1 MDVQPVEIDPNFE
14 PQTRVRSNT
23 WPCRPREVIAD
34 AQCSPVSDESVS
46 GDGQKPENLGHKT
59 KSSSR
64 RNAWGNLSYADL
76 ITKAIQNSPE
86 QRLTLSQIYDWMVQN
101 VPYFKDKGDSTS
113 SAGWKN
119 SIRHNLSLHSR
130 FMRIQNEGT
139 GKSSWWVLNPD
150 AKPGKTPRRRAG
162 SMETKSYE
170 KRRGRVKKKVE
181 AVRAAMENIMN
192 GSPSSDDFLD
202 SPLGFQLSPEFR
214 PRASSNASSCG
225 RLSPIQAAN
234 EPDLHDSQVPPMSPI
249 PWGSELESV
258 ESYDQLGQ
266 YDQLV
271 DTLVD
276 GMKIGDSKLRI
287 AGENNGI
294 NTGLD
299 QTDIEMMYD
308 GTVPLTQ
315 LLTNPDRINLT
326 NVNLSQYSDQ
336 SANIDNAQYRN
347 LPAPPAY
354 PGDSMRRS
362 PQQQQQQSMDQIGL
376 QSSSP
381 YNELGLP
388 KMASGN
394 MRVYGGQP
402 NSVYP
407 TQDSLMIPGR
417 MNPQINQLNVN
428 TQQQISSPARSPQQ
442 SHQQISPNY
451 GNQRSYGSPQQS
463 PQNKQISSSQLQSQ
477 AQQQANERSLL
488 QRCLEAPTDS
498 LLRAALTQKTQG
510 FINMADMA
518 NTSPYN
524 NIDYENR
531 QMPTGL
537 QLNNNGL
544 NNNLLNMPL
553 QQNRS
558 MAGMLNAS
566 NLPPQQ
572 QLPMPSQS
580 VPAHKPPS
588 SNSLNEIAPDF
599 FDQEFDMDQMVQHE
613 LSLEGSLDFNFD
625 PTSNNTDTSQN
636 LVR

>member
-1 MDVQPVEIDPNFE
+1 
-14 PQTRVRSNT
+14 
-23 WPCRPREVIAD
+23 
-34 AQCSPVSDESVS
+34 
-46 GDGQKPENLGHKT
+46 
-59 KSSSR
+59 
-64 RNAWGNLSYADL
+64 
-76 ITKAIQNSPE
+76 
-86 QRLTLSQIYDWMVQN
+86 
-101 VPYFKDKGDSTS
+101 
-113 SAGWKN
+113 
-119 SIRHNLSLHSR
+119 
-130 FMRIQNEGT
+130 
-139 GKSSWWVLNPD
+139 
-150 AKPGKTPRRRAG
+150 
-162 SMETKSYE
+162 
-170 KRRGRVKKKVE
+170 
-181 AVRAAMENIMN
+181 
-192 GSPSSDDFLD
+192 
-202 SPLGFQLSPEFR
+202 
-214 PRASSNASSCG
+214 
-225 RLSPIQAAN
+225 
-234 EPDLHDSQVPPMSPI
+234 
-249 PWGSELESV
+249 
-258 ESYDQLGQ
+258 
-266 YDQLV
+266 
-271 DTLVD
+271 
-276 GMKIGDSKLRI
+276 
-287 AGENNGI
+287 
-294 NTGLD
+294 
-299 QTDIEMMYD
+299 
-308 GTVPLTQ
+308 
-315 LLTNPDRINLT
+315 
-326 NVNLSQYSDQ
+326 
-336 SANIDNAQYRN
+336 
-347 LPAPPAY
+347 
-354 PGDSMRRS
+354 
-362 PQQQQQQSMDQIGL
+362 
-376 QSSSP
+376 
-381 YNELGLP
+381 
-388 KMASGN
+388 
-394 MRVYGGQP
+394 
-402 NSVYP
+402 
-407 TQDSLMIPGR
+407 

-428 TQQQISSPARSPQQ
+428 TQQKISSPARSPQQ

-463 PQNKQISSSQLQSQ
+463 PQNKQISQSQLQSQ

-553 QQNRS
+553 QQTTLNRS